1 MSNINVTELAEAP
14 APPAPFSEGHA
25 AFVDML
31 IGKGLYFKIDT
42 KTPIGMSVTNIL
54 RQGVFLTFDLHCVYC
69 KMLTPWTISEGGAR
83 RPETAHRYNL
93 DKPTPQITIY
103 HATCQRIQHHYTF
116 VIHQDANR
124 IMKIGQ
130 MPSMGELAF
139 SELKTI
145 DKGLASQDRSELGRA
160 LGLFSHD
167 APAGAFVYLRRV
179 FERMIDRAHAR
190 HETATGVAVVDFKKL
205 RMDQRI
211 AAIRDQ
217 LPDDVVENRA
227 VFKLLSLGLHE
238 LSDDQCKTLFP
249 VTKAVI
255 FQMLAEEERQR
266 AAETSKAATKAAL
279 NAALQAFGGDDACD

>member
-1 MSNINVTELAEAP
+1 MTELAEVP
-14 APPAPFSEGHA
+14 APPASYADGHA

-31 IGKGLYFKIDT
+31 IGKGLYYNIDLN
-42 KTPIGMSVTNIL
+42 TPIGMSVSNIL
-54 RQGVFLTFDLHCVYC
+54 NQGAFLTFDLYCVYC
-69 KMLTPWTISEGGAR
+69 KMLTPWTINEGGAR
-83 RPETAHRYNL
+83 RPETAHRYKI
-93 DKPTPQITIY
+93 DKPSPHVTIY

-116 VIHQDANR
+116 VIHRDANR
-124 IMKIGQ
+124 VAKIGQ

-139 SELKTI
+139 SELKAI
-145 DKGLASQDRSELGRA
+145 DKGLDPQDRSELGRA

-190 HETATGVAVVDFKKL
+190 HEIATGTAVADFKKL

-217 LPDDVVENRA
+217 LPHDVVEDRA

-238 LSDDQCKTLFP
+238 LSDAQCKTLFP

-266 AAETSKAATKAAL
+266 AAAISKAATKAAL
-279 NAALQAFGGDDACD
+279 NTALQAFGGDDSGN